1 MLQGRPFLDQW
12 STPMTQ
18 PRSIRFHLS
27 AVFIFFFLLIFVL
40 GMFSSARLRDFNN
53 VSADI
58 ADQWLPTTGV
68 LGDLNNFTS
77 DFRAAEGSDLLSTNA
92 SEIAAIEMEMIEL
105 DRSISQAQY
114 GYEQLHHDPDE
125 AGLYAQFRES
135 WHDYRDIVNRVLE
148 LSRKDHKTEAIN
160 LYMTNSRWAYN
171 AASDALGRLTK
182 QSVGKAHDASARV
195 AVAYKQASLLINI
208 AMGIAGVL
216 VVAALLYIGRSI
228 SNPLL
233 HLAGCMHR
241 LAANDTDIVIK
252 GTERRDEIGEMA
264 RAAVVFRNNAI
275 ELMIGQRGL
284 AQQAS
289 MLEEKLTAER
299 HLTQMQRNFVSMAS
313 HEFRTPLTIID
324 GHAQRLIKV
333 GYRLR
338 TDEINARAGKVRAA
352 VLRMTH
358 LIDNLLNSSRL
369 IEGGA
374 ALYFHPHEFDLR
386 ELLHEICQLH
396 HEIAPGYQLVETYDG
411 SRLPMVGDPKLLSQV
426 FNNLLSNAI
435 KYSPGDSLIK
445 IGARIESACAIIV
458 VEDQGLGIPPGDVD
472 RLFERYF
479 RGSNVSGIVGTG
491 VGLNLVK
498 MVVDLHGGD
507 ILVESTEGKGSRFT
521 VRLPVAPVL
530 PADIAAPHTQPAP
543 QIKPA
548 QEPVEEIAQEPAQE
562 LAQEPAEEL
571 TEGPTNP
578 ARSTAADPLGA

>member
-1 MLQGRPFLDQW
+1 MR
-12 STPMTQ
+12 Q

-27 AVFIFFFLLIFVL
+27 AVFIFFFLLIIFL
-40 GMFSSARLRDFNN
+40 GMFSIARLRDFND
-53 VSADI
+53 VSAGI
-58 ADQWLPTTGV
+58 ADLWLPTTRV

-77 DFRAAEGSDLLSTNA
+77 DFRAAEGSDLLSSNP
-92 SEIAAIEMEMIEL
+92 SELAAIEMEMVEL

-114 GYEQLHHDPDE
+114 SYERLRHDPDE
-125 AGLYAQFRES
+125 AGRYTQFRES

-148 LSRKDHKTEAIN
+148 LSRRDRKAEAIN

-171 AASDALGRLTK
+171 AASDALGQLTK
-182 QSVGKAHDASARV
+182 QSVDKAHDASARV
-195 AVAYKQASLLINI
+195 AVAYKQASLLINV

-241 LAANDTDIVIK
+241 LAANDTDIDIK

-264 RAAVVFRNNAI
+264 RSAVVFRNNAI
-275 ELMIGQRGL
+275 ELMVSQRGL

-338 TDEINARAGKVRAA
+338 TEEINARAGKVRAA

-374 ALYFHPHEFDLR
+374 ALYFHPQEFDLR

-396 HEIAPGYQLVETYDG
+396 HEIAPAHELVETYGG
-411 SRLPMVGDPKLLSQV
+411 SWLTMVGDPKLLSQV

-435 KYSPGDSLIK
+435 KYSPGESPIR
-445 IGARIESACAIIV
+445 IGAGIQADRAV
-458 VEDQGLGIPPGDVD
+458 VTVEDEGLGIPAADID

-507 ILVESTEGKGSRFT
+507 IAVESTEGKGSRFT
-521 VRLPVAPVL
+521 VRLPVAPAL
-530 PADIAAPHTQPAP
+530 PDDIAAPPTEAEAAPEKVADQAGQPAG
-543 QIKPA
+543 PA
-548 QEPVEEIAQEPAQE
+548 SPA
-562 LAQEPAEEL
+562 
-571 TEGPTNP
+571 
-578 ARSTAADPLGA
+578 AADPLGA

>member
-1 MLQGRPFLDQW
+1 MI
-12 STPMTQ
+12 Q

-27 AVFIFFFLLIFVL
+27 AVFIFFFLLIIVL
-40 GMFSSARLRDFNN
+40 GMFSISRLRDFNN
-53 VSADI
+53 VSASI
-58 ADQWLPTTGV
+58 ADLWLPTTRV

-77 DFRAAEGSDLLSTNA
+77 DFRASEGSDLLSSNA
-92 SEIAAIEMEMIEL
+92 SELAAIEMEMAEL

-114 GYEQLHHDPDE
+114 SYEHLHHDADE
-125 AGLYAQFRES
+125 ADLYARFRAS
-135 WHDYRDIVNRVLE
+135 WHDYREIVNRVLE
-148 LSRKDHKTEAIN
+148 ASRRDRKTDAVN

-171 AASDALGRLTK
+171 EASDALGQLTK
-182 QSVGKAHDASARV
+182 QSVGKAQEASARV
-195 AVAYKQASLLINI
+195 AVAYQQASLLINI
-208 AMGIAGVL
+208 AMGIGGVL
-216 VVAALLYIGRSI
+216 VVAALLYVGRSI

-233 HLAGCMHR
+233 HLAGSMHR

-252 GTERRDEIGEMA
+252 GTERPDEIGEMA

-275 ELMIGQRGL
+275 ELMVSQRGL

-324 GHAQRLIKV
+324 GHAQRLIRT

-374 ALYFHPHEFDLR
+374 ALYFHPQEFDLR
-386 ELLHEICQLH
+386 ELMHEICQLH
-396 HEIAPGYQLVETYDG
+396 HEIAPGYQIVERYG
-411 SRLPMVGDPKLLSQV
+411 ASRLPMVGDPKLLSQV

-435 KYSPGDSLIK
+435 KYSPGDSVITV
-445 IGARIESACAIIV
+445 AAAIEAGRAIV
-458 VEDQGLGIPPGDVD
+458 SVEDTGLGIPPGDVD
-472 RLFERYF
+472 RLFERYY

-507 ILVESTEGKGSRFT
+507 IVVESAEGKGSKFT
-521 VRLPVAPVL
+521 VRLPTAP
-530 PADIAAPHTQPAP
+530 P
-543 QIKPA
+543 
-548 QEPVEEIAQEPAQE
+548 PVEEAAPSNVEDSDRDE
-562 LAQEPAEEL
+562 ERAEVRR
-571 TEGPTNP
+571 EGADPSRAAP
-578 ARSTAADPLGA
+578 ADPLGA

>member
-1 MLQGRPFLDQW
+1 MLQERSFFGQW
-12 STPMTQ
+12 STPMTH
-18 PRSIRFHLS
+18 PWSIRFHLS
-27 AVFIFFFLLIFVL
+27 AVFIFFFLLIIVL

-58 ADQWLPTTGV
+58 ADQWLPTTRV

-77 DFRAAEGSDLLSTNA
+77 DFRASEGSDLLSSNP
-92 SEIAAIEMEMIEL
+92 SELAAIEMEMVEL

-114 GYEQLHHDPDE
+114 SYEHLHHDPDE
-125 AGLYAQFRES
+125 SGLYNSFRES

-148 LSRKDHKTEAIN
+148 LSRRDRKAEAIN

-171 AASDALGRLTK
+171 AASDALGQLTK
-182 QSVGKAHDASARV
+182 QSVGKAQDASARV
-195 AVAYKQASLLINI
+195 AVVYKQASLLINI

-233 HLAGCMHR
+233 HLASCMHR
-241 LAANDTDIVIK
+241 LAANDTDIDIK

-264 RAAVVFRNNAI
+264 RAALVFRNNAI
-275 ELMIGQRGL
+275 ELMVSQRGL

-299 HLTQMQRNFVSMAS
+299 QLTQMQRNFVSMAS

-374 ALYFHPHEFDLR
+374 ALYFHPQEFDLR
-386 ELLHEICQLH
+386 ELLHDMCQLH
-396 HEIAPGYQLVETYDG
+396 HEIAPGHELVETYG
-411 SRLPMVGDPKLLSQV
+411 SAWLMMVGDPKLLSQV

-435 KYSPGDSLIK
+435 KYSPGGSPIK
-445 IGARIESACAIIV
+445 IGASIQTDRAIIT
-458 VEDQGLGIPPGDVD
+458 VEDEGLGIPAADID

-498 MVVDLHGGD
+498 MVVDLHGGE
-507 ILVESTEGKGSRFT
+507 IEVESTEGKGSRFT
-521 VRLPVAPVL
+521 VRLPVAPAL
-530 PADIAAPHTQPAP
+530 PTDIAAPPTEAEATPGDAVQSAEPKADAASPA
-543 QIKPA
+543 
-548 QEPVEEIAQEPAQE
+548 
-562 LAQEPAEEL
+562 
-571 TEGPTNP
+571 
-578 ARSTAADPLGA
+578 AADPLGA

>member
-1 MLQGRPFLDQW
+1 MR
-12 STPMTQ
+12 Q

-27 AVFIFFFLLIFVL
+27 AVFIFFFLLIIVL
-40 GMFSSARLRDFNN
+40 GMFSISRLRDFNN
-53 VSADI
+53 VSAGI
-58 ADQWLPTTGV
+58 ADLWLPTTRV

-77 DFRAAEGSDLLSTNA
+77 DFRAAEGSDLLSSNA

-114 GYEQLHHDPDE
+114 SYEHLHHDPDE
-125 AGLYAQFRES
+125 AGLYNEFRES
-135 WHDYRDIVNRVLE
+135 WHDYRDIVNHVLE
-148 LSRKDHKTEAIN
+148 LSRKDRKAEAVN

-171 AASDALGRLTK
+171 EASDALGQLTK
-182 QSVGKAHDASARV
+182 QSVGKAQEASARV
-195 AVAYKQASLLINI
+195 AIAYKQASLLINV
-208 AMGIAGVL
+208 AMGIGGVL

-228 SNPLL
+228 SSPLL

-241 LAANDTDIVIK
+241 LAANDTDIDIK

-275 ELMIGQRGL
+275 ELMVSQRGL

-289 MLEEKLTAER
+289 MLEEKLMAER

-374 ALYFHPHEFDLR
+374 ALYFHPQEFDLR

-396 HEIAPGYQLVETYDG
+396 HEIAPGCQLVENYAGT
-411 SRLPMVGDPKLLSQV
+411 RLPMVGDPKLLSQV

-435 KYSPGDSLIK
+435 KYSPGDSLIR
-445 IGARIESACAIIV
+445 ISARIESGRAIV
-458 VEDQGLGIPPGDVD
+458 TVEDNGLGIPDGDID

-507 ILVESTEGKGSRFT
+507 ILVESAEGKGSRFT
-521 VRLPVAPVL
+521 VRLPIAPAL
-530 PADIAAPHTQPAP
+530 PDKIAAPPTGAAPEPKKIEPQAEQPAD
-543 QIKPA
+543 
-548 QEPVEEIAQEPAQE
+548 
-562 LAQEPAEEL
+562 
-571 TEGPTNP
+571 P
-578 ARSTAADPLGA
+578 ARPAAADPLDA

>member
-1 MLQGRPFLDQW
+1 MR
-12 STPMTQ
+12 Q

-27 AVFIFFFLLIFVL
+27 AVFIFFFLLIIFL
-40 GMFSSARLRDFNN
+40 GMFSIARLRDFND
-53 VSADI
+53 VSAGI
-58 ADQWLPTTGV
+58 ADLWLPTTRV

-77 DFRAAEGSDLLSTNA
+77 DFRAAEGSDLLSSNA
-92 SEIAAIEMEMIEL
+92 SELAAIEMEMVEL

-114 GYEQLHHDPDE
+114 SYERLRHDADE

-148 LSRKDHKTEAIN
+148 LSRRDRKAEAIN

-171 AASDALGRLTK
+171 AASDALGQLTK
-182 QSVGKAHDASARV
+182 QSVDKAHDASARV
-195 AVAYKQASLLINI
+195 AVAYKQASLLINL
-208 AMGIAGVL
+208 AMGVAGVL

-233 HLAGCMHR
+233 HLASCMHR
-241 LAANDTDIVIK
+241 LAANDTDIDIK

-264 RAAVVFRNNAI
+264 RSAVVFRNNAI
-275 ELMIGQRGL
+275 ELMVGQRGL

-374 ALYFHPHEFDLR
+374 ALYFHPQEFDLR

-396 HEIAPGYQLVETYDG
+396 HEIAPGHELVETYGG
-411 SRLPMVGDPKLLSQV
+411 SWLMMVGDPKLLSQV

-435 KYSPGDSLIK
+435 KYSPGESPIR
-445 IGARIESACAIIV
+445 IGASIQSDRAV
-458 VEDQGLGIPPGDVD
+458 VTVEDEGLGIPAADID

-498 MVVDLHGGD
+498 MVVDLHGGE
-507 ILVESTEGKGSRFT
+507 IVVESTEGKGSRFT
-521 VRLPVAPVL
+521 VRLPVAPAL
-530 PADIAAPHTQPAP
+530 PDYIAAPPTEA
-543 QIKPA
+543 
-548 QEPVEEIAQEPAQE
+548 EPAREKVPEQ
-562 LAQEPAEEL
+562 AGQQAGPAS
-571 TEGPTNP
+571 P
-578 ARSTAADPLGA
+578 AAADPLGA

>member
-1 MLQGRPFLDQW
+1 MR
-12 STPMTQ
+12 Q

-27 AVFIFFFLLIFVL
+27 AVFIFFFLLIIVL
-40 GMFSSARLRDFNN
+40 GMFSISRLRDFNN
-53 VSADI
+53 VSAGI
-58 ADQWLPTTGV
+58 ADLWLPTTRV

-77 DFRAAEGSDLLSTNA
+77 DFRAAEGSDLLSSNA

-114 GYEQLHHDPDE
+114 SYEHLHHDPDE
-125 AGLYAQFRES
+125 AGLYNEFRES
-135 WHDYRDIVNRVLE
+135 WHDYRDIVNHVLE
-148 LSRKDHKTEAIN
+148 LSRKDRKTEAVN

-171 AASDALGRLTK
+171 GASDALGQLTK
-182 QSVGKAHDASARV
+182 QSVDKAQEASARV
-195 AVAYKQASLLINI
+195 AVAYRQASFLINV
-208 AMGIAGVL
+208 AMGIGGVL
-216 VVAALLYIGRSI
+216 VVAALFYIGRSI
-228 SNPLL
+228 SSPLL
-233 HLAGCMHR
+233 HLANCMHR
-241 LAANDTDIVIK
+241 LAANDTDIDIK

-275 ELMIGQRGL
+275 ELMVGQRGL

-374 ALYFHPHEFDLR
+374 ALYFHPQEFDLR

-396 HEIAPGYQLVETYDG
+396 HEIAPGSQLVESYG
-411 SRLPMVGDPKLLSQV
+411 ASRLPMVGDPKLLSQV

-435 KYSPGDSLIK
+435 KYAPGDGVIK
-445 IGARIESACAIIV
+445 ISARIEDQRAIV
-458 VEDQGLGIPPGDVD
+458 TVEDNGLGIPPADID

-507 ILVESTEGKGSRFT
+507 ILVESAEGKGSRFT
-521 VRLPVAPVL
+521 VRLPTAPAL
-530 PADIAAPHTQPAP
+530 PDDIAAPPTDNVSEPEAAQQQTEERPDAAARPAP
-543 QIKPA
+543 
-548 QEPVEEIAQEPAQE
+548 
-562 LAQEPAEEL
+562 
-571 TEGPTNP
+571 
-578 ARSTAADPLGA
+578 ADPLGA